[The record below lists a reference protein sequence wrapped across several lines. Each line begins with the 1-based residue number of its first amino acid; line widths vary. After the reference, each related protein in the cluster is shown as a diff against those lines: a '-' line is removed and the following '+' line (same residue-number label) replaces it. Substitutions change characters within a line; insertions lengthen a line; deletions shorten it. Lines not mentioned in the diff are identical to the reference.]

1 MTTLD
6 GILLGA
12 LAGAA
17 IGNATQSTPWR
28 PRSAQRRF
36 RRSKHH
42 SAELEWAAFG
52 AILGALL
59 S

>member
-1 MTTLD
+1 MSLP
-6 GILLGA
+6 GVIVGA

-17 IGNATQSTPWR
+17 VGAVTQSTPWR

-52 AILGALL
+52 AILGALFG
-59 S
+59 